1 MMKKPTLSYL
11 IFNLIFLMTSY
22 SQNTP
27 FEKSG
32 GTETATYVE
41 IISHYNS
48 LASNHKELS
57 IIEAGMSD
65 IGKPIHVVFLNNTE
79 IKSIKEVQKINK
91 PIIFINNGIH
101 PGEPCGI
108 DACMLYTKNLLSSD
122 EQKAILNDVIIC
134 IVPVYN
140 IGGCLNRNSTSRA
153 NQIGPKEYGFRG
165 NAKHLDLN
173 RDFLKCDSENAK
185 TFNKL
190 FTTINPTIFIDTH
203 TTNGA
208 DYQSTM
214 TLISTQKDKLH
225 HLLDHHLTS
234 KMEPFL
240 YQQMNST
247 NYKMCPY
254 VNHGGKGPESGI
266 SAFLDLPRY
275 STGYT
280 TLFNTIGF
288 ITEAHM
294 LKSYT
299 DRVMSTYQFIELLA
313 LYTQNHAE
321 ELVALK
327 MKADEEL
334 LTQKEFAL
342 QWELNDKNDDR
353 IEFLGYEQ
361 ETRKSNV
368 TGADVIVYNTEKPFT
383 RTIPY
388 HKNYNVTKTVKRPW
402 AYIIP
407 CAWKEVVERM
417 QLNNVALTLIKK
429 DTLIKLPVTFI
440 ENYETLDWPF
450 EGHYLHHSTST
461 STKTKTVQLY
471 AGDYLVVCNQK
482 QNRYIIETLEPES
495 ADSFFNWNFFDS
507 VLMQK
512 EYFSDYLFDATAEK
526 ILAENAELKSEFEAM
541 KLKDVKFANSA
552 SAQLDFIY
560 KRSNYL
566 EQNYLRYPIIRIEEE
581 MKELIF

>member
-1 MMKKPTLSYL
+1 
-11 IFNLIFLMTSY
+11 MTSY
-22 SQNTP
+22 SQETP

-32 GTETATYVE
+32 GIETATYDE
-41 IISHYNS
+41 IITHYKS
-48 LASNHKELS
+48 LASIHKELS
-57 IIEAGMSD
+57 FIEVGMSD
-65 IGKPIHVVFLNNTE
+65 IGKAIHLVVLNDTE
-79 IKSIKEVQKINK
+79 IKSIKDIQKLKK

-108 DACMLYTKNLLSSD
+108 DACMLYTKNLLSSK
-122 EQKAILNDVIIC
+122 EQKAILDEIVFC

-153 NQIGPKEYGFRG
+153 NQLGPKEYGFRG
-165 NAKHLDLN
+165 NARHLDLN

-185 TFNKL
+185 TFNNL
-190 FTTINPTIFIDTH
+190 FTTIKPTIFIDTH

-225 HLLDHHLTS
+225 HLLDHHLTN

-240 YQQMNST
+240 YEQMNAT

-254 VNHGGKGPESGI
+254 VNHGGKGPEKGI

-294 LKSYT
+294 LKPYA
-299 DRVMSTYQFIELLA
+299 DRVMATYQFIDLVS
-313 LYTQNHAE
+313 LYTQNHAD
-321 ELVALK
+321 ELIALK
-327 MKADEEL
+327 QKADEEV

-342 QWELNDKNDDR
+342 QWELNDENDDPL
-353 IEFLGYEQ
+353 EFLGYEQ
-361 ETRKSNV
+361 ESRKSKV
-368 TGADVIVYNTEKPFT
+368 TGADVIVYNTKKPFT
-383 RTIPY
+383 KSIPY
-388 HKNYNVTKTVKRPW
+388 HKNYNVTKTVSKPW

-407 CAWKEVVERM
+407 AAWKEVIERM
-417 QLNNVALTLIKK
+417 QLNNVALTLMKK
-429 DTLIKLPVTFI
+429 DTLLELPVNYI
-440 ENYETLDWPF
+440 KHYETLDWPF
-450 EGHYLHHSTST
+450 EGHYLHHSTT
-461 STKTKTVQLY
+461 TKSKTINVQLY
-471 AGDYLVVCNQK
+471 TGDYLVICNQI

-507 VLMQK
+507 ILMQK
-512 EYFSDYLFDATAEK
+512 EYFSDYLFDETAEK
-526 ILAENAELKSEFEAM
+526 ILKENAKLKSEFEAL
-541 KLKDVKFANSA
+541 KLKDEKFAINPT
-552 SAQLDFIY
+552 AQLDYIY
-560 KRSNYL
+560 KRLDYH
-566 EQNYLRYPIIRIEEE
+566 EQNHLRYPIIRVEKEMIE
-581 MKELIF
+581 LTN